1 MTNLNNNELSAR
13 TNLHNF
19 CNTVKAGLHNA
30 VVSSR
35 KRHVLLVLLLLGAA
49 LCAAIYW
56 PYHLPA
62 SLAGLML
69 VPAAFTYLCWAAVS
83 AAAVGYVPGALEMQ
97 HNFARI
103 GFVNSAGEAPYLI
116 QKEQCGNAVI
126 LTYHCTGFPV
136 SAWVDKQLELE
147 SALNMLIASVKEGN
161 DRRTVHLCCV
171 PPEHAFDTIEWHERY
186 ILRNEDNKLI
196 LGRGLTGDVIVDIDK
211 TPHILIGGN
220 TGSGKSVLVQCLLWQ
235 AIQQADV
242 VYVADFKGGVDF
254 SYVWQEFA
262 YIITEETKLLVLLN
276 HLADTL
282 EERKRLF
289 KEVDAAN
296 ITEYREKSGE
306 YMQRI
311 VFACD
316 EVAELLDKTGADKAR
331 KELLA
336 QIEARLALI
345 ARQGRAFGVHLILAT
360 QRPDANILPGQI
372 KNNMNIRI
380 CGRADSTLS
389 TIIIGDGRAAE
400 QIPHDAQGRFIMED
414 GTVFQAYY
422 FNDDTISKW

>member
-1 MTNLNNNELSAR
+1 MERGRRGSA
-13 TNLHNF
+13 H
-19 CNTVKAGLHNA
+19 A
-30 VVSSR
+30 SQR
-35 KRHVLLVLLLLGAA
+35 KTEKGV
-49 LCAAIYW
+49 
-56 PYHLPA
+56 
-62 SLAGLML
+62 ML
-69 VPAAFTYLCWAAVS
+69 VPAAFTYLCWAVVS
-83 AAAVGYVPGALEMQ
+83 TAAVGYVPEALEMQ

-103 GFVNSAGEAPYLI
+103 GFTNSAGEAPYLV
-116 QKEQCGNAVI
+116 QKEQRGNAVI
-126 LTYHCTGFPV
+126 LTYHCTGFPA

-161 DRRTVHLCCV
+161 DRRTVSLCCI
-171 PPEHAFDTIEWHERY
+171 PPEHVFDTIEWHERY

-196 LGRGLTGDVIVDIDK
+196 LGRGLMGDVIIDIDK

-262 YIITEETKLLVLLN
+262 YIITEEKKLLVLLN
-276 HLADTL
+276 HLADIL

-296 ITEYREKSGE
+296 ITEYREKSGD

-316 EVAELLDKTGADKAR
+316 EVAELLDKTGADKSR

-345 ARQGRAFGVHLILAT
+345 ARQGRAFGIHLILAT

-380 CGRADSTLS
+380 CGRADTTLS
-389 TIIIGDGRAAE
+389 TIIIGD
-400 QIPHDAQGRFIMED
+400 
-414 GTVFQAYY
+414 
-422 FNDDTISKW
+422 

>member
-19 CNTVKAGLHNA
+19 CNTVKAGLHSA
-30 VVSSR
+30 VVSPR
-35 KRHVLLVLLLLGAA
+35 KRHALLVLLLLGAA

-69 VPAAFTYLCWAAVS
+69 VPAAFTYLCWSAVS
-83 AAAVGYVPGALEMQ
+83 AAAVGYVPGALE
-97 HNFARI
+97 
-103 GFVNSAGEAPYLI
+103 
-116 QKEQCGNAVI
+116 
-126 LTYHCTGFPV
+126 
-136 SAWVDKQLELE
+136 
-147 SALNMLIASVKEGN
+147 
-161 DRRTVHLCCV
+161 
-171 PPEHAFDTIEWHERY
+171 
-186 ILRNEDNKLI
+186 
-196 LGRGLTGDVIVDIDK
+196 
-211 TPHILIGGN
+211 
-220 TGSGKSVLVQCLLWQ
+220 
-235 AIQQADV
+235 
-242 VYVADFKGGVDF
+242 
-254 SYVWQEFA
+254 
-262 YIITEETKLLVLLN
+262 
-276 HLADTL
+276 
-282 EERKRLF
+282 
-289 KEVDAAN
+289 
-296 ITEYREKSGE
+296 
-306 YMQRI
+306 MQRI

-345 ARQGRAFGVHLILAT
+345 ARQGRAFGIHLILAT

-380 CGRADSTLS
+380 CGRADTTLS